1 MVLAGGRLAGD
12 DCSFPATPARH
23 QKKLTP
29 MHYVSTRGA
38 APVLNFEEAMLTG
51 LARDGGLYVPQNIP
65 QMSHADIAA
74 LEGLSYE
81 ETAFRVMRPFV
92 GDVFT
97 DQEFG
102 DLIEDSEAV
111 KPEESVTFT
120 ILQEQLMQV
129 LGGLTNREADV
140 IKARYGLTDGQPK
153 TLDEI
158 GKVHGVTRERIRQ
171 IESKTMSKL
180 RHPSRSQSLRD
191 YLD

>member
-1 MVLAGGRLAGD
+1 
-12 DCSFPATPARH
+12 
-23 QKKLTP
+23 
-29 MHYVSTRGA
+29 
-38 APVLNFEEAMLTG
+38 
-51 LARDGGLYVPQNIP
+51 
-65 QMSHADIAA
+65 
-74 LEGLSYE
+74 
-81 ETAFRVMRPFV
+81 
-92 GDVFT
+92 
-97 DQEFG
+97 
-102 DLIEDSEAV
+102 LIEDSEAV

-171 IESKTMSKL
+171 IESEDNVEACATL
-180 RHPSRSQSLRD
+180 HVRNHYGD

>member
-1 MVLAGGRLAGD
+1 MTLYIYFKFIVSDHPMTL
-12 DCSFPATPARH
+12 
-23 QKKLTP
+23 KLIKG
-29 MHYVSTRGA
+29 M
-38 APVLNFEEAMLTG
+38 
-51 LARDGGLYVPQNIP
+51 
-65 QMSHADIAA
+65 
-74 LEGLSYE
+74 
-81 ETAFRVMRPFV
+81 
-92 GDVFT
+92 
-97 DQEFG
+97 
-102 DLIEDSEAV
+102 
-111 KPEESVTFT
+111 
-120 ILQEQLMQV
+120 QEQLMQV